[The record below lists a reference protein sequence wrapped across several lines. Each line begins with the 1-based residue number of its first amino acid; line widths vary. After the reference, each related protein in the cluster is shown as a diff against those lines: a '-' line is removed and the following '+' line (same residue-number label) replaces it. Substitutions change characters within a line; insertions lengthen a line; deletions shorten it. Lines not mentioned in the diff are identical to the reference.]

1 MRKRGAQEGR
11 AGRKRKPHTL
21 ALAIHTAKEWKM
33 QIENTEREKAKQNSK
48 NDLTIYYCAFLS

>member
-11 AGRKRKPHTL
+11 AGRKNKHTHTL

-33 QIENTEREKAKQNSK
+33 QIENTEREKAKQ
-48 NDLTIYYCAFLS
+48 